1 MSKDTPKQRIVVIG
15 GGYAGALAAVRL
27 AGRARGRAA
36 VTLVEPR
43 TELVQ
48 RLRLH
53 QLATGQRVRSYGLER
68 LTGRRV
74 ENVRARAIA
83 VDPDRG
89 VVAVER
95 DGRLAEV
102 PFDQVLLAVGST
114 VDFESVPGA
123 AAHAHSLAGPISA
136 VRLREALRRLPEGS
150 RVAVGGGGFTGIEAA
165 SELAGARP
173 DLRVSLYSAGRVGAN
188 LSPRGA
194 EELAKRLG
202 RLGVELVDG
211 EEVTAVEPG
220 GLALGSGEAK
230 ADLVVWCGGFA
241 AQPLARDSGL
251 PVDSRGLL
259 VVDPTLRSVGH
270 ANVLGAGDAA
280 AIPDFPN
287 GARYRMTCQAGMP
300 SGAHAADT
308 ALAALRGEDPAP
320 FDFGYIHQPLS
331 LGRRDGLIQW
341 VDRADRPKEKVLV
354 GRRAALYKEI
364 VTRSAVPSIGWERRL
379 PGLLRWPGSGKAAV
393 GAAADVVGL
402 GATGAGRRR
411 R

>member
-1 MSKDTPKQRIVVIG
+1 MSKDTHKQRIVVIG

-43 TELVQ
+43 AELVQ

-53 QLATGQRVRSYGLER
+53 QLATGQRVRSYELGR

-74 ENVRARAIA
+74 ENVRARAVA

-89 VVAVER
+89 AVAVDAGGE
-95 DGRLAEV
+95 LSEI
-102 PFDQVLLAVGST
+102 PFDQVLLAVGSS
-114 VDFESVPGA
+114 VDVESVPGVA
-123 AAHAHSLAGPISA
+123 ERAHSLADPGA
-136 VRLREALRRLPEGS
+136 ALRLRGALRQLPEGS
-150 RVAVGGGGFTGIEAA
+150 RVAVCGGGFTGIEAV

-173 DLRVSLYSAGRVGAN
+173 DLRVALYSSGRLGGH
-188 LSPRGA
+188 LSRRGA
-194 EELAKRLG
+194 AELAERLG
-202 RLGVELVDG
+202 RLGVEPVEG
-211 EEVTAVEPG
+211 EQVTAVKAG
-220 GLALGSGEAK
+220 ALVLESGEVE
-230 ADLVVWCGGFA
+230 ADLVVWCGGFVP
-241 AQPLARDSGL
+241 QPLARDSGL

-259 VVDPTLRSVGH
+259 LVDSTLRSVGP

-308 ALAALRGEDPAP
+308 ALAMLKGEDPEP

-354 GRRAALYKEI
+354 GRRAAIYKEI

-379 PGLLRWPGSGKAAV
+379 PGALRWPGAGKVPSTEAATAV
-393 GAAADVVGL
+393 GSL
-402 GATGAGRRR
+402 R
-411 R
+411 